1 MSANKGLDALCSPN
15 TVPFFYILL
24 VSNLQPRQSCM
35 DEKSF
40 LFLTNHK
47 IFTAATIKKGAIKI
61 FPCGN
66 VVMLKEA
73 DVENKKS
80 MSSKICV
87 TVLKGKCIYQVLQPK
102 ADFNKKIG
110 LVSAFHW
117 VQAVSSPEEATLEL
131 SEVKYQNWL
140 SIPCFQNKKQLDAGV
155 QLTFC
160 PPGPPGEQAVE
171 DAVDGEDKSTKK
183 RKKT

>member
-1 MSANKGLDALCSPN
+1 MLG
-15 TVPFFYILL
+15 VPQTLYHFL
-24 VSNLQPRQSCM
+24 VSNLQSRQSCM

-40 LFLTNHK
+40 LFLTNK
-47 IFTAATIKKGAIKI
+47 MFKAATIKKGAIKI

-66 VVMLKEA
+66 VQRLKEA

-80 MSSKICV
+80 MSFKICV
-87 TVLKGKCIYQVLQPK
+87 TVLKGKCNYQVLQPK
-102 ADFNKKIG
+102 VDFTKQTG
-110 LVSAFHW
+110 LISAFHW

-140 SIPCFQNKKQLDAGV
+140 SIPCFQNKQQLDAGV

-160 PPGPPGEQAVE
+160 PPGEQAGE
-171 DAVDGEDKSTKK
+171 DALDVDPKAKK

>member
-1 MSANKGLDALCSPN
+1 MLG
-15 TVPFFYILL
+15 VPQTLYHFL
-24 VSNLQPRQSCM
+24 VSNLQSRQSCM

-47 IFTAATIKKGAIKI
+47 MFTAATIKKGAIKV

-66 VVMLKEA
+66 VQRLKEA

-80 MSSKICV
+80 MSFKICV
-87 TVLKGKCIYQVLQPK
+87 TVLKGKCNYQVLQPK
-102 ADFNKKIG
+102 VDFTKQTG
-110 LVSAFHW
+110 LISAFHW

-140 SIPCFQNKKQLDAGV
+140 SIPCFQNKQQLDAGV

-160 PPGPPGEQAVE
+160 PPGEQAGE
-171 DAVDGEDKSTKK
+171 DALDVDPKAKK